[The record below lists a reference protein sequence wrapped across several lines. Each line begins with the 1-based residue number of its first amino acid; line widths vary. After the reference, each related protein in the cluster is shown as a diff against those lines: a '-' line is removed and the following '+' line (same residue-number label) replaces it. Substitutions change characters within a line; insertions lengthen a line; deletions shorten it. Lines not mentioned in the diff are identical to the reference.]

1 MSIPKISNGD
11 TLSYVE
17 KQNAKILRLMLT
29 SYIELLSWAGMLY
42 MYRMVEK
49 WYEWLDLKC

>member
-29 SYIELLSWAGMLY
+29 SYIEVLS
-42 MYRMVEK
+42 
-49 WYEWLDLKC
+49 